1 MRTLLALAV
10 LGTVAGSMWLTF
22 GLLARAAEYHPVQP
36 WADA

>member
-22 GLLARAAEYHPVQP
+22 DLLARAAEKHPVRP
-36 WADA
+36 WTL